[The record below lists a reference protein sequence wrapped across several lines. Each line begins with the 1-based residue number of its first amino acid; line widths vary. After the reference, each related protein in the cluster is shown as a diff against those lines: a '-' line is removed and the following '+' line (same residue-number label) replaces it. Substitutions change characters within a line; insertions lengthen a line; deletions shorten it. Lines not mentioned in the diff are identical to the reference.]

1 MTIEFEYWWLLVLP
15 LFFTL
20 GWIAA
25 RVDIKQL
32 IAESTALPAAY
43 FKGLNFLISNQYDK
57 AIEAF
62 SEAMQ
67 ANTDS
72 LELHFALGSLFRRT
86 GETDRAINMHLNLL
100 DKKELTDNQRSAV
113 KAELAQD
120 YLKAGLYDRAE
131 ELFKGLNDTRYRQ
144 PALHALQEIYVR
156 EREWTRAIE
165 TATELE
171 RLSGVSFRIQIAQYY
186 CELAMNDIIAQ
197 KLDTARIQL
206 HKALDANKNC
216 VRANVLLGDL
226 EASTGAHKAA
236 ISHWKRIEYQ
246 QPEYLGLIAN
256 KMLKSFRALE
266 PEPDKPEPGIPEPGI
281 PDSGKPEPGKP
292 EQNQSELGDQLKQG
306 LAQLNMY
313 IETYK
318 LPSLMSALYEA
329 TLVEEGAEKAAK
341 LARNELIRQ
350 PSLTTLDQLLQ
361 ARAMA
366 DETIVADNKQNNNQ
380 DIQLMQQ
387 TVRNAIGNRT
397 AYHCDQCGFRAK
409 QHHWQCPACN
419 AWESLPAEPSEWLSR
434 EMTIKKK

>member
-43 FKGLNFLISNQYDK
+43 FKGLNFLISDQHNK
-57 AIEAF
+57 AVEAF

-100 DKKELTDNQRSAV
+100 DKKELTDNQKSAV

-131 ELFKGLNDTRYRQ
+131 ELFKSLNDTRYRQ
-144 PALHALQEIYVR
+144 PSLHALLEIYVR

-197 KLDTARIQL
+197 KLDAARNQL
-206 HKALDANKNC
+206 LAALDANKSC

-226 EASTGAHKAA
+226 EASTGAHQAA
-236 ISHWKRIEYQ
+236 ISHWKRIEFQ

-256 KMLKSFRALE
+256 KMLKSYRAE
-266 PEPDKPEPGIPEPGI
+266 
-281 PDSGKPEPGKP
+281 
-292 EQNQSELGDQLKQG
+292 DQLKQG
-306 LAQLNMY
+306 LAQLNAY
-313 IETYK
+313 LEIYK
-318 LPSLMSALYEA
+318 LPSLMSALYEV

-366 DETIVADNKQNNNQ
+366 DETKKQSNNQ

-387 TVRNAIGNRT
+387 TVRNAIGNRA

-419 AWESLPAEPSEWLSR
+419 AWESLPAEPSEAVSR
-434 EMTIKKK
+434 EMTIKKNNAK

>member
-1 MTIEFEYWWLLVLP
+1 MTIEFEYWWLLILP

-32 IAESTALPAAY
+32 LSESTTLPAAY
-43 FKGLNFLISNQYDK
+43 FKGLNFLISDQHDK
-57 AIEAF
+57 AVEAF
-62 SEAMQ
+62 SEAIQ

-100 DKKELTDNQRSAV
+100 AKKELTPNQRSAV

-131 ELFKGLNDTRYRQ
+131 ELFKGLDDTRYRQ
-144 PALHALQEIYVR
+144 PSLHALLEIYVR
-156 EREWTRAIE
+156 EREWMRAIE

-171 RLSGVSFRIQIAQYY
+171 RLSGVPFRQEIAQYY
-186 CELAMNDIIAQ
+186 CELAMNDIIALQ
-197 KLDTARIQL
+197 TDSARGHL
-206 HKALDANKNC
+206 NSALDANKKC

-226 EASTGAHKAA
+226 EANIGVHQAA
-236 ISHWKRIEYQ
+236 ISHWKRIEFQ

-256 KMLKSFRALE
+256 KMLKSYRA
-266 PEPDKPEPGIPEPGI
+266 DNK
-281 PDSGKPEPGKP
+281 
-292 EQNQSELGDQLKQG
+292 LKDG
-306 LAQLNMY
+306 LVQLNTY
-313 IETYK
+313 LEIYK

-329 TLVEEGAEKAAK
+329 TLAEEGAEKAAK

-350 PSLTTLDQLLQ
+350 PNLTTLDQLLQ

-366 DETIVADNKQNNNQ
+366 EDSKTQSGNQ

-387 TVRNAIGNRT
+387 TVRNAIGNRA
-397 AYHCDQCGFRAK
+397 AYHCNQCGFRAK

-419 AWESLPAEPSEWLSR
+419 AWESLPAEPSEAISR
-434 EMTIKKK
+434 EMTVKK

>member
-1 MTIEFEYWWLLVLP
+1 MSIEFEYWWLLVLP

-43 FKGLNFLISNQYDK
+43 FKGLNFLISDQHDK
-57 AIEAF
+57 AVEAF
-62 SEAMQ
+62 SEAVQ

-100 DKKELTDNQRSAV
+100 DKKELTANQRSAV

-144 PALHALQEIYVR
+144 PALHALLEIYVR
-156 EREWTRAIE
+156 EREWTHAIE

-197 KLDTARIQL
+197 KLDAARNQL
-206 HKALDANKNC
+206 LAALDANKSC

-226 EASTGAHKAA
+226 EASTGAHQAA
-236 ISHWKRIEYQ
+236 ISHWKRIEFQ

-256 KMLKSFRALE
+256 KMLKSYRAE
-266 PEPDKPEPGIPEPGI
+266 
-281 PDSGKPEPGKP
+281 
-292 EQNQSELGDQLKQG
+292 DQLKPG
-306 LAQLNMY
+306 LAQLNAY
-313 IETYK
+313 LETYK

-329 TLVEEGAEKAAK
+329 TLLEEGAEKAAK

-366 DETIVADNKQNNNQ
+366 DETKKPSNNQ

-387 TVRNAIGNRT
+387 TVRNAIGNRA

-419 AWESLPAEPSEWLSR
+419 AWESLPAEPSETVSR
-434 EMTIKKK
+434 EMTVKKK

>member
-1 MTIEFEYWWLLVLP
+1 MMNIEFEYWWLLILP

-32 IAESTALPAAY
+32 ISESTALPAAY
-43 FKGLNFLISNQYDK
+43 FKGLNFLISDQHAN
-57 AIEAF
+57 AVEAF
-62 SEAMQ
+62 SEAVQ

-100 DKKELTDNQRSAV
+100 DKKELTANQKNAV

-131 ELFKGLNDTRYRQ
+131 ELFKGLDDTRYQQ
-144 PALHALQEIYVR
+144 PALNALLEIYVR
-156 EREWTRAIE
+156 EREWLQAIE
-165 TATELE
+165 AATELE
-171 RLSGVSFRIQIAQYY
+171 RLSGVPFRRQIAQYY
-186 CELAMNDIIAQ
+186 CELAMNALIAQ
-197 KLDTARIQL
+197 NQDAARMHL
-206 HKALDANKNC
+206 NMALNANKNC
-216 VRANVLLGDL
+216 VRANVLLGDM
-226 EASTGAHKAA
+226 EASNGAHQAA
-236 ISHWKRIEYQ
+236 ISHWKRIEFQ
-246 QPEYLGLIAN
+246 QPEYLGLVAN
-256 KMLKSFRALE
+256 KMLKSYRE
-266 PEPDKPEPGIPEPGI
+266 D
-281 PDSGKPEPGKP
+281 GK
-292 EQNQSELGDQLKQG
+292 LKEG
-306 LAQLNMY
+306 LAQLNSY
-313 IETYK
+313 LETYK
-318 LPSLMSALYEA
+318 LASLMSALYEA
-329 TLVEEGAEKAAK
+329 TLAEEGAEKAAK

-366 DETIVADNKQNNNQ
+366 DETSATKQATRQSNNQ

-387 TVRNAIGNRT
+387 TVRHAIGNRA

-419 AWESLPAEPSEWLSR
+419 AWEVLPAEPSDAISR
-434 EMTIKKK
+434 EMTVKKLK